1 MSQIKNSTK
10 LDSSFQETV
19 SQIENIITSEG
30 PNLHPSGY
38 TRLLSHGKKTAAAVL
53 WFHGYSSAPQQ
64 FIPLGQKCF
73 DHGMNV
79 FIPRAPHH
87 GINDRLTEETR
98 KLTEDELKSWAEES
112 LQLARRLGEKLIV
125 GGLSMGGA
133 VTAWLAQVHPEI
145 DLAVSIAPAIAY
157 RVLPSALLPVAIP
170 VISWLPDNMH
180 WWDAKLKENIEGAD
194 YNYAWVSM
202 HGLAIFP
209 RMGMEVRKLN
219 RKTPPAAKEIWM
231 VINDH
236 DADVDGVY
244 VQKVA
249 QEWKEKKPGAIHTY
263 HFPDELGIVHD
274 CISVEQPKQRV
285 DIVYPVLMDILT
297 GKGKES

>member
-1 MSQIKNSTK
+1 MSQTTISSKTV
-10 LDSSFQETV
+10 SSFEDTV
-19 SQIENIITSEG
+19 SQVESIITSEG
-30 PNLHPSGY
+30 PNLHPSGH
-38 TRLLSHGKKTAAAVL
+38 TRLLTHGKKTATAIL

-73 DHGMNV
+73 ELGMNV
-79 FIPRAPHH
+79 YIPRAPHH
-87 GINDRLTEETR
+87 GLNNRLTEETR
-98 KLTEDELKSWAEES
+98 KLTEGELKVWAEES
-112 LQLARRLGEKLIV
+112 LHIARGLGERVIV

-133 VTAWLAQVHPEI
+133 VTTWLAQIHPEI
-145 DLAVSIAPAIAY
+145 DLAIVIAPAIAY
-157 RVLPSALLPVAIP
+157 RVIPSVLLPVIIP
-170 VISWLPDNMH
+170 VISALPDTMH
-180 WWDAKLKENIEGAD
+180 WWDGKLKEKIEGAD

-209 RMGMEVRKLN
+209 RMGIEVRKLT

-249 QEWKEKKPGAIHTY
+249 DEWKTKKGDAIHTY
-263 HFPDELGIVHD
+263 HFPDALGIVHD
-274 CISVEQPKQRV
+274 CISVENPKQKV
-285 DIVYPVLMDILT
+285 DIVYPVLMDIIT
-297 GKGKES
+297 GRAKES

>member
-1 MSQIKNSTK
+1 MENYSGQQMDFQTAVTRIKTIQ
-10 LDSSFQETV
+10 D
-19 SQIENIITSEG
+19 SEG
-30 PNLHPSGY
+30 PGLHPLGR
-38 TRLLSHGKKTAAAVL
+38 TRLLSHGRKTQTAIL
-53 WFHGYSSAPQQ
+53 WFHGYSATPQQ

-73 DHGMNV
+73 DLGMNV
-79 FIPRAPHH
+79 YIPRAPHH
-87 GINDRLTEETR
+87 GIDDRLTEDTR
-98 KLTEDELKSWAEES
+98 KLTEDELKTWAEES
-112 LQLARRLGEKLIV
+112 LQLARGLGEKLIV

-133 VTAWLAQVHPEI
+133 VTAWLAQIHPEI
-145 DLAVSIAPAIAY
+145 DQAIVIAPAIAY
-157 RVLPSALLPVAIP
+157 RVLPSFLLPMAIP
-170 VISWLPDNMH
+170 VISWLPDSMH
-180 WWDAKLKENIEGAD
+180 WWDAKLKEKIEGAD

-209 RMGMEVRKLN
+209 RMGMEIRKLN

-249 QEWKEKKPGAIHTY
+249 EEWRAKKPGAIHIY
-263 HFPDELGIVHD
+263 HFPDELGIIHD

-285 DIVYPVLMDILT
+285 DIVYPVLMDIIN
-297 GKGKES
+297 GKGKDS